1 MESQMAM
8 DLGLSVEAMVVQSR
22 SSNNHL
28 VWKCESHHPR
38 SMGPR
43 NGVKEHGTLLARGF
57 YKAEPKRA
65 PHTQGGDDVP
75 ESRNTAFDP
84 ISCDDGNLGA
94 FVPKNDI
101 SQTYQSSG
109 KNGRAQ
115 SIPF

>member
-1 MESQMAM
+1 
-8 DLGLSVEAMVVQSR
+8 
-22 SSNNHL
+22 
-28 VWKCESHHPR
+28 
-38 SMGPR
+38 MGPK
-43 NGVKEHGTLLARGF
+43 NGVKEHGTLLARVF
-57 YKAEPKRA
+57 YKVEPKRA